1 MIFYLYYSY
10 YSYLLKYEQNTL
22 ENDDIFTTL
31 NKSDFENV
39 NNEDNSLE
47 YDYELVES
55 NNIWLVVLIM
65 TLFIINYLYG
75 YIINTT
81 ENIFYW

>member
-1 MIFYLYYSY
+1 MSKIQW
-10 YSYLLKYEQNTL
+10 K
-22 ENDDIFTTL
+22 NDDIFTTL

-55 NNIWLVVLIM
+55 NNIWIIVLIM

-81 ENIFYW
+81 ENIIYW